1 MYYEYLMT
9 QTRKVSEHQQRLL
22 PAPVEENAVITTI
35 SGAPGS
41 VSSEYCDFEEK
52 LSDVAMYEPIFV
64 NEFAPSDRYE
74 RRKWVSGIKVS
85 FPIMLYK
92 YVYGNHLGTL
102 ICAWKIPE
110 NEPVDNT
117 ITSLIFMQLS
127 TKQLHFSTRGMR
139 QDFLNRYSRIAKAPP
154 MVLRNI
160 YRTLMCDSTS
170 PDQPEVD
177 GRQ

>member
-1 MYYEYLMT
+1 
-9 QTRKVSEHQQRLL
+9 
-22 PAPVEENAVITTI
+22 
-35 SGAPGS
+35 
-41 VSSEYCDFEEK
+41 
-52 LSDVAMYEPIFV
+52 MYEPIFV
-64 NEFAPSDRYE
+64 NEFAPSDLYE

-102 ICAWKIPE
+102 NQICAWKIPE